1 MLEELIHNLLK
12 DIELDIKPSKLDP
25 LTYLID
31 LAPDLSVTIKATDPG
46 YYMQIGIDR
55 VPERETETLF
65 ITLMEANLL
74 GQGTGGGVLGISP
87 NGNMIVLSKKILHD
101 LTYQEFKEKMEE
113 FVNYVEFWR
122 MEIQAHTEKKKRPEN
137 A

>member
-12 DIELDIKPSKLDP
+12 DIELDVKPSKLDP
-25 LTYLID
+25 LTYRID
-31 LAPDLSVTIKATDPG
+31 LTPDLSITIKATDPG
-46 YYMQIGIDR
+46 YYMQIEIDR

-65 ITLMEANLL
+65 LTLMEANLL
-74 GQGTGGGVLGISP
+74 GQGTGGGVLGISAG
-87 NGNMIVLSKKILHD
+87 GNRIVLSRRILHD
-101 LTYQEFKEKMEE
+101 LTYREFKEKMEE

-122 MEIQAHTEKKKRPEN
+122 MEIQSHAEKKKRPEN

>member
-1 MLEELIHNLLK
+1 MLEELIHNLLI
-12 DIELDIKPSKLDP
+12 DISLDVKPSKLDP

-46 YYMQIGIDR
+46 YYLQIGLDR
-55 VPERETETLF
+55 VPEYETETLF

-74 GQGTGGGVLGISP
+74 AQGTGGGILGISSD
-87 NGNMIVLSKKILHD
+87 GNMFVLSKKILHD
-101 LTYQEFKEKMEE
+101 LNYQEFKEKMEE
-113 FVNYVEFWR
+113 FVNYVDFWR
-122 MEIQAHTEKKKRPEN
+122 MEIQSHVEKKKRPEN

>member
-25 LTYLID
+25 LTYRID

-65 ITLMEANLL
+65 LTLMEANLL

-87 NGNMIVLSKKILHD
+87 DGNRIVLSRRILHD
-101 LTYQEFKEKMEE
+101 LTYREFKEKMEE

-122 MEIQAHTEKKKRPEN
+122 MEIQSHAEKKKRPEN

>member
-31 LAPDLSVTIKATDPG
+31 LTPDLSITIKATDPG
-46 YYMQIGIDR
+46 YYMQTAIHR
-55 VPERETETLF
+55 VPEYGTEMLF

-74 GQGTGGGVLGISP
+74 GQGTGGGILGISSD
-87 NGNMIVLSKKILHD
+87 GDIFLLSKKLLQD
-101 LTYQEFKEKMEE
+101 LNYQEFKEKIEE
-113 FVNYVEFWR
+113 FINYVEFWR
-122 MEIQAHTEKKKRPEN
+122 MEIQNYAEKKKRPEN

>member
-12 DIELDIKPSKLDP
+12 DIELDIKPSKLDS
-25 LTYLID
+25 LTYRID

-65 ITLMEANLL
+65 LTLMEANLL

-87 NGNMIVLSKKILHD
+87 DENRIVLSRKILHD
-101 LTYQEFKEKMEE
+101 LTYREFKEKMEE

-122 MEIQAHTEKKKRPEN
+122 MEIQNHAEKKKRPEN